1 MIQFSPHMRIL
12 VALEPADFRK
22 GIDGLAQL
30 CRARLESNPFS
41 GTIFI
46 FRNRRATS
54 IRIITYDGQGFW
66 LCTKRLSAGKFK
78 HWPAWVEGGGPSR
91 LLEAHEVHLLLW
103 GGDPAAGKTAL
114 PPWRPLA
121 VAQ

>member
-1 MIQFSPHMRIL
+1 MIQLTSHMRIL

-22 GIDGLAQL
+22 GIDGLAQI
-30 CRARLESNPFS
+30 CRARLASDPFG

-54 IRIITYDGQGFW
+54 IRLISYDGQGYW

-78 HWPAWVEGGGPSR
+78 HWPAWVQGGTPSCQ
-91 LLEAHEVHLLLW
+91 LAAHEVQLLLW

-121 VAQ
+121 LAQ